1 LFFTALK
8 CRDRRIRLQAV
19 RLLNTIPFSQGGWS
33 CLLMSKIAAEIVTLE
48 QDASTD
54 HFLKDGFDVTDTQTF
69 AGVETS
75 PQSSSKLIHDVRIS
89 SWDTST
95 DTVSLRC
102 QQWTDDGGVITF
114 YHDMIISQ

>member
-1 LFFTALK
+1 
-8 CRDRRIRLQAV
+8 
-19 RLLNTIPFSQGGWS
+19 
-33 CLLMSKIAAEIVTLE
+33 MSKIAAEIVALE

-54 HFLKDGFDVTDTQTF
+54 PFLKDGFDVTDTQTF

-89 SWDTST
+89 SWDAST

-102 QQWTDDGGVITF
+102 QQWTDDGGVTTF
-114 YHDMIISQ
+114 YHDMVISK